1 MQINI
6 EVMISNNIQHKSFL
20 WHLDIEP
27 FTWKTCYG
35 EQCPSFVTEEN
46 KEVWRRYL
54 VKLIKKHL
62 KAEVMN
68 TPEFREI
75 ETMVNYEKLVRIKND
90 EQRKRMMERQR
101 YWARMERPRINYIPK
116 GLSVDYEEEY
126 SKYLLQEVSFEPRDN
141 DDFMALLRLLERWHK
156 KSIPQILAKNR
167 PDAAYGIAMALCKHI
182 PLLINRDD
190 IQDLI
195 GEYKRRIGKLLFD
208 GYQALV
214 VAVKAWNH
222 EEKRQEVCRFIAET
236 AVQYPNHRGMKK
248 KLMDLMPVEPF
259 HGEPLAVVREP
270 NELESS
276 LM

>member
-1 MQINI
+1 
-6 EVMISNNIQHKSFL
+6 MISNNTQHKSFL
-20 WHLDIEP
+20 WHLDFEP

-126 SKYLLQEVSFEPRDN
+126 SKYLLQDVSFEPRDN
-141 DDFMALLRLLERWHK
+141 DAFMALLRLLERWHK

-190 IQDLI
+190 IQDLV

-208 GYQALV
+208 SYQALV

-270 NELESS
+270 NELENS